1 MASPKTKLA
10 VGLFVACG
18 LACAVLA
25 VIWLG
30 MSRFLEKGQF
40 YVTYFDESIQGLVV
54 DSPVKYRGV
63 FIGRV
68 ESISVAPDSE
78 LIKVILKIES
88 GQTLDSN
95 IVAQLKS
102 VGITGSMFVELD
114 RRQAGEADQS
124 PTLSFPSEYPI
135 VASKPSEISE
145 LLKPSEI
152 SELLNNIS
160 QALNQIKALDLREIS
175 EKIKLTLDS
184 INQKVSEAEVKRI
197 SMKMES
203 SLDRLDHILDEQRWD
218 KIMTSVE
225 TTTQSLN
232 TLLNS
237 ADRSLGRAENTIS
250 RVDGIV
256 SEKEM
261 VIKAAIDDFRRAMEN
276 ANVLLAKGAAL
287 ADGADNSLS
296 HLMPHLL
303 VVAQNLEKASAN
315 LNQIMETLEEQTLEE
330 HPSQFIFGDPPVR
343 RAVEAE
349 GSN

>member
-1 MASPKTKLA
+1 
-10 VGLFVACG
+10 
-18 LACAVLA
+18 
-25 VIWLG
+25 
-30 MSRFLEKGQF
+30 
-40 YVTYFDESIQGLVV
+40 
-54 DSPVKYRGV
+54 
-63 FIGRV
+63 
-68 ESISVAPDSE
+68 
-78 LIKVILKIES
+78 
-88 GQTLDSN
+88 
-95 IVAQLKS
+95 
-102 VGITGSMFVELD
+102 MFVELD
-114 RRQAGEADQS
+114 RKEAGEPDQS

-145 LLKPSEI
+145 LL
-152 SELLNNIS
+152 NNIS
-160 QALNQIKALDLREIS
+160 QALNQIKALDLRGIS

-203 SLDRLDHILDEQRWD
+203 SLDRVDHILDEQRWN

-225 TTTQSLN
+225 TTIQSMN

-237 ADRSLGRAENTIS
+237 ANRSLERAENTIS

-261 VIKAAIDDFRRAMEN
+261 VIKAAIDDFRQAMEN

-287 ADGADNSLS
+287 ADGADISLS

-315 LNQIMETLEEQTLEE
+315 LNQIMETLEEQ
-330 HPSQFIFGDPPVR
+330 PSQFIFGEPPVR
-343 RAVEAE
+343 RAVESD

>member
-1 MASPKTKLA
+1 MASQKTKFA
-10 VGLFVACG
+10 VGLFVAGG
-18 LACAVLA
+18 LACAVLV

-68 ESISVAPDSE
+68 DSIGVAPDSK
-78 LIKVILKIES
+78 LIKVVLKIES

-114 RRQAGEADQS
+114 HREDGEPDQTPS
-124 PTLSFPSEYPI
+124 LSFPSEYPI

-145 LLKPSEI
+145 LLSDI
-152 SELLNNIS
+152 SE
-160 QALNQIKALDLREIS
+160 ALDQIKSLDLTGIS
-175 EKIKLTLDS
+175 DRIKLTLDN
-184 INQKVSEAEVKRI
+184 INRKVSAADVKRI

-203 SLDRLDHILDEQRWD
+203 SLERIDHILDQQRWD
-218 KIMTSVE
+218 NILSSVE
-225 TTTQSLN
+225 RTIQSMN
-232 TLLNS
+232 TLLNN
-237 ADRSLGRAENTIS
+237 ADRSVGQAEDMIL

-256 SEKEM
+256 SEKEKT
-261 VIKAAIDDFRRAMEN
+261 IHAAIDEFKQAMEN
-276 ANVLLAKGAAL
+276 ANALLEKGSL
-287 ADGADNSLS
+287 LVDGADDSIS

-303 VVAQNLEKASAN
+303 VIAQNLEKASEN
-315 LNQIMETLEEQTLEE
+315 LNRIMELLEEQ
-330 HPSQFIFGDPPVR
+330 PSQFIFGEPPAHR
-343 RAVEAE
+343 TIESE